1 MTTGPLDGIVPAVC
15 TPFDAHGEP
24 LVETL
29 LAHCAA
35 LLAEGCGGINLL
47 GTSGEASSLS
57 VAQRVR
63 VMRAVAASDVP
74 QGKMTVG
81 TGAAAV
87 ADAIALTRE
96 AAALGFGGALLLPP
110 FYFKNV
116 PQDGVIAYVDRVAE
130 ETADSPILLYLYHF
144 PAMSAV
150 PFEVESV
157 ATLAGR
163 LGTRLAGVKDSSN
176 DLAYEQALAAAVPH
190 LDIFPSD
197 EQRLM
202 AAKAE
207 GFAGIISG
215 SANVTAPFCAAAW
228 GGGDVAA
235 AATSANLRKAFDG
248 LPLVPA
254 IKHVLADRQGL
265 PDWRRTLPPLVT
277 LGEPDAKTLCD
288 RLADT
293 PLAISMDVAAE

>member
-1 MTTGPLDGIVPAVC
+1 MTTGPLEGIVPAVC
-15 TPFDAHGEP
+15 TPFDANGEP
-24 LVETL
+24 LLDTL
-29 LAHCAA
+29 IAHCAS
-35 LLAEGCGGINLL
+35 LLAQGCGGINLL

-63 VMRAVAASDVP
+63 VMQAVAASDVP

-81 TGAAAV
+81 TGAAAM

-116 PQDGVIAYVDRVAE
+116 SQDGVIAYVDRIAE
-130 ETADSPILLYLYHF
+130 ETTDSPVPLYLYHF

-150 PFEVESV
+150 PFEVDSV

-163 LGTRLAGVKDSSN
+163 LGRRLAGVKDSSN

-215 SANVTAPFCAAAW
+215 SANVTAAFCAAAW
-228 GGGDVAA
+228 TRDDVAA
-235 AATSANLRKAFDG
+235 AATSATLRKTFDG

-254 IKHVLADRQGL
+254 IKHVLADRQEL
-265 PDWRRTLPPLVT
+265 RDWRRTLPPLGPLT
-277 LGEPDAKTLCD
+277 EAQAKTLAD

-293 PLAISMDVAAE
+293 PLALSMGVAAE